1 MMEFIQEIKNRNEV
15 LFYFGQVCLWA
26 GIIFLVLSNLSVENL
41 RHKRM
46 VQTF

>member
-1 MMEFIQEIKNRNEV
+1 MEFIQEIKNETKFYSILV
-15 LFYFGQVCLWA
+15 KFAFGLGLYFGTLE
-26 GIIFLVLSNLSVENL
+26 NLSVENL